1 MSSQAPLSDRPLFVL
16 SLTNRDAMAQ
26 RLSEMGVPAV
36 VARRREGL
44 IRRFIMSGSYA
55 LLLDARGAVG
65 DTTASL
71 KDIGAIVH
79 ANGARIIVMNDR
91 SDSDALG
98 NFVAAGFDVYL
109 PGDCNDAELRAAIAI
124 SVCGGRDA
132 DDRTEPGGFVAQRRD
147 PVTGLP
153 GEAAAIAMLH
163 ARLAESPTAILM
175 IEPTDLHR
183 VNDQAGQAAGDELL
197 RILAGHIDRFARDE
211 WGPEALV
218 TRLNGARF
226 LLIAPKDTSVG
237 QVRVETQALVT
248 ALGTPI
254 MLAGTSWQ
262 VGCRTAVVD
271 AARGT
276 VPGELLRDAVQ
287 ALGRDGGDPAAL
299 SIGSAITSSEVCVV
313 YQPQFAIRG
322 DAMAGVEALARWD
335 HPQLGRLGAAP
346 LVTAARRAGVLPE
359 LTAHIHDIA
368 LADMARWPS
377 EMDHIRLSL
386 NITAEDLRRSGFAAR
401 FLARLDRWNADAA
414 RVTVEITEDAM
425 VSDMAQASAAL
436 AELKAAGVGIAIDDF
451 GSGYAGLGYLRDLP
465 VDYLK
470 IDSDMTRDLV
480 GSERD
485 RAVIHAVF
493 ELAKS
498 LGLATVAEGVETN
511 EQLALLEAEG
521 CTFYQGFLKSVAVA
535 SDRLPDFL

>member
-1 MSSQAPLSDRPLFVL
+1 MTTPEPLSDRPLFVL
-16 SLTNRDAMAQ
+16 SLAHRDAMTQ
-26 RLSEMGVPAV
+26 RLSDLAVAAV

-44 IRRFIMSGSYA
+44 IRRFIMSGSHA

-65 DTTASL
+65 DTIAAL

-91 SDSDALG
+91 GDSDALA

-109 PGDCNDAELRAAIAI
+109 PGDCNDAELRAGIAI
-124 SVCGGRDA
+124 GARGERDG
-132 DDRTEPGGFVAQRRD
+132 DDPTGPGGFAVRRRD

-153 GEAAAIAMLH
+153 GEAAAMAMLH
-163 ARLAESPTAILM
+163 ARLAESSTAMLM
-175 IEPTDLHR
+175 IEPTDLDR

-197 RILAGHIDRFARDE
+197 RTLAGHIDRFARDE

-218 TRLNGARF
+218 TRLKGARF
-226 LLIAPKDTSVG
+226 VLIAPKDTSVE
-237 QVRVETQALVT
+237 QVRVETQALVAT
-248 ALGTPI
+248 LGTPI

-276 VPGELLRDAVQ
+276 LPDDLLRNAVQ
-287 ALGRDGGDPAAL
+287 ALGRDGGGPPAL
-299 SIGSAITSSEVCVV
+299 GIGTAITANEVRVV
-313 YQPQFAIRG
+313 YQPQFAIAG

-335 HPQLGRLGAAP
+335 HPELGPLGAAP

-368 LADMARWPS
+368 LADMARWPD
-377 EMDHIRLSL
+377 EMDRIRLSL

-401 FLARLDRWNADAA
+401 FLARLDRWNANAA

-425 VSDMAQASAAL
+425 VGDIAQASAAL
-436 AELKAAGVGIAIDDF
+436 ADLKAAGVGIAIDDF

-470 IDSDMTRDLV
+470 IDSDMTKDLV

-498 LGLATVAEGVETN
+498 LGLETIAEGVETH
-511 EQLALLEAEG
+511 EQLELLKAEG
-521 CTFYQGFLKSVAVA
+521 CTYYQGFLKSAA
-535 SDRLPDFL
+535 LPFDRLVEFL